1 MDKFPPPICPVRG
14 PRSLVQSPD
23 SRRWHLT
30 LGSESPAAPL
40 RLPCLPR
47 PFGFESNGVID
58 VKVSDWKVY
67 LEEGQTSYDRRKL
80 GFFITTAEAETQL
93 QQDLESG
100 GCVLDSKNVEL
111 LFTFNDMESE
121 KKQDSTYEYPG
132 RIPPDQ
138 GGEYSLF
145 FANCQSHVDVS
156 ARIHVEMYNEA
167 WSGSRDFLSAGEA
180 PLPTVYLVMAVFYLL
195 AALIWAGVLY
205 QNRTTVLKIH
215 YLMLSL
221 VVFKCLSTACA
232 AGMYH
237 MKRLTGQPDGWNIAF
252 YIFSFVRGIL
262 LFSVIVLIGTGWSF
276 LKPFLSDKEKK
287 VRFRRMQIPSSCSA
301 ASSIPADELVSCR
314 ARRR

>member
-1 MDKFPPPICPVRG
+1 MR
-14 PRSLVQSPD
+14 
-23 SRRWHLT
+23 
-30 LGSESPAAPL
+30 
-40 RLPCLPR
+40 
-47 PFGFESNGVID
+47 
-58 VKVSDWKVY
+58 VSDWKVY
-67 LEEGQTSYDRRKL
+67 LEEGLTSYDRRKL
-80 GFFITTAEAETQL
+80 GFFITTSEAETQL

-121 KKQDSTYEYPG
+121 KKQDGSYEYPG

-156 ARIHVEMYNEA
+156 ATIHVEMYNEA
-167 WSGSRDFLSAGEA
+167 WSGSKDFLSAGEA

-195 AALIWAGVLY
+195 ASCIWAGVLY
-205 QNRTTVLKIH
+205 QNRPTVLKIH
-215 YLMLSL
+215 YLMLGL
-221 VVFKCLSTACA
+221 IVFKCLSTASA

-252 YIFSFVRGIL
+252 YIFSFIRGIL
-262 LFSVIVLIGTGWSF
+262 LFTVIVLIGTGWSF

-287 VRFRRMQIPSSCSA
+287 ARMEPPSSA
-301 ASSIPADELVSCR
+301 ALASR
-314 ARRR
+314 AGGNAIGGRFFSRC

>member
-1 MDKFPPPICPVRG
+1 MR
-14 PRSLVQSPD
+14 
-23 SRRWHLT
+23 
-30 LGSESPAAPL
+30 
-40 RLPCLPR
+40 R

-58 VKVSDWKVY
+58 VKVSNWKAY
-67 LEEGQTSYDRRKL
+67 LEEGITTYDKRKL

-121 KKQDSTYEYPG
+121 KKQDGSYEYPG

-156 ARIHVEMYNEA
+156 AHIHVELYNEA

-180 PLPTVYLVMAVFYLL
+180 PLPTVYVVMAVFYFL
-195 AALIWAGVLY
+195 AGAIWTAVLY
-205 QNRTTVLKIH
+205 QNRSTVLKIH

-221 VVFKCLSTACA
+221 IVFKCLSTACA

-262 LFSVIVLIGTGWSF
+262 LFTVIVLIGTGWSF

-287 VRFRRMQIPSSCSA
+287 ARFPRTSSTRFTSCLTVPFPPVLQVIMIVVPLQVLANSA
-301 ASSIPADELVSCR
+301 DIILLENGPAVK
-314 ARRR
+314 ARGGSGRCVEHKMNPTREAQALT